1 MGSQSVPQVD
11 PASAFV
17 SNPNMVA
24 DQPLDRVIAPLNY
37 LVDTGEKPVSYMST
51 SGIERTGR
59 YEPYRVSIRNGRT
72 TAQDFSLDREGFALV
87 RHGTKHRDFFDAD
100 AVRRNYYPEMER
112 LVRRAT
118 GASHV
123 LVFDHNV
130 RLGDETS
137 REQKGL
143 SAPVLSVHND
153 YTATSGPQRVRDLL
167 PRDEAEARLA
177 RRFAIVNVWRPLVG
191 PVESM
196 PLALA
201 DARSIAPRDLI
212 TRDLVYPDRVGE
224 VYDAAYNP
232 DHRWF
237 YFPWMESDEAILIK
251 GYDSEQDGRARF
263 TLHTAFDD
271 PASPDNPAPRQSIEV
286 RTLAFFD

>member
-1 MGSQSVPQVD
+1 MGSQTVPQVGST
-11 PASAFV
+11 PAFV
-17 SNPNMVA
+17 SAPNTA
-24 DQPLDRVIAPLNY
+24 ANQPVDSVIAPLNY

-51 SGIERTGR
+51 SGVERTGR
-59 YEPYRVSIRNGRT
+59 YEPQRVAIRNGRT
-72 TAQDFSLDREGFALV
+72 TAQDFSLDREGFALA
-87 RHGTKHRDFFDAD
+87 RHETGHHDFFDAD
-100 AVRRNYYPEMER
+100 AVRRAYYPEMER

-118 GASHV
+118 GASNV

-130 RLGDETS
+130 RLGDEAG
-137 REQKGL
+137 RAQRGL
-143 SAPVLSVHND
+143 RAPVLSVHND
-153 YTATSGPQRVRDLL
+153 YTAKSGPQRVRDLL
-167 PRDEAEARLA
+167 PNDEAEARLA
-177 RRFAIVNVWRPLVG
+177 KRFAIVNVWRPLVG

-237 YFPWMESDEAILIK
+237 YFPWMENEEAILIK

-271 PASPDNPAPRQSIEV
+271 PASPENPAPRQSIEV